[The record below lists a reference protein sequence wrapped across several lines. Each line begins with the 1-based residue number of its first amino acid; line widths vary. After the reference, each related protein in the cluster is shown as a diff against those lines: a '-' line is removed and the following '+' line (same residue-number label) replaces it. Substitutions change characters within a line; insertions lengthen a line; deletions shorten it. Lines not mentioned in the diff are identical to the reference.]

1 MRALSL
7 RHARRTLSAAR
18 DEDGVPHITAS
29 SWRDALYGLG
39 YMHGLDRPTQLLF
52 ARAIASGRSA
62 ELIRDRGEL
71 IETDRF
77 FRQAGL
83 FLSIEREARALDPVV
98 LGDVTAYCDGV
109 NDGVR
114 DAGRSLPMWATG
126 FRPSPWDEQSVLLI
140 GNLLSYGG
148 LAVGQ
153 QQNER
158 LILELI
164 QAGIDDDL
172 LRELFSPHLDNADFN
187 LLRQVKIS
195 SQLSDEALELITD
208 LPRLAGSNAWAVSPS
223 RSATGT
229 ALLASD
235 PHLEIN
241 RLPAIWYEA
250 VLRWGDQYVLGAT
263 LPGCP
268 LFAVAR
274 TERLAWGVT
283 YMKGDTSDY
292 FIEDCRPGG
301 TTGWQFRR
309 GDSWHDFQL
318 REETI
323 LHKGGAA
330 ETLRIYSNPEGTLD
344 VDPESTGP
352 GLYLSTAWT
361 GNDPG
366 TGRSMATW
374 VQVIDSP
381 NVAAAMD
388 LVRECAQPTLCWV
401 LADREGHIGLQGCGW
416 FPKRREGN
424 EGLLPVPAWD
434 ERNHWQ
440 GRLPTTLLP
449 RIYDPPAGFL
459 ATANENINAP
469 GGPKLVTLPLP
480 AHRKRR
486 IVERLSQLPKAT
498 VTDMQLLQY
507 DVVSVQAHRLLE
519 IFLPALDGASSKNE
533 TAQPSSSP
541 SPWKGEGLGEGDE
554 VPNDSNSAPF
564 LATLKTRLANW
575 DCSYHA
581 GSLEATLFA
590 RFYRNVL
597 LEIFGQ
603 APNRNGGGGIGW
615 RRMLYL
621 SSRAG
626 FSTMVLTVID
636 RLLERDTSLW
646 WRGRDKRELIRGAAA
661 RLAGE
666 PDLPW
671 GEMNAFHFA
680 NRFFPGERVGRVLG
694 FHSRKMPMPGCY
706 ATPFQGHLLTTAKR
720 ETSFAPSYHFVT
732 DLGADEAWTN
742 LPGGASES
750 RFSPFYKNDIIR
762 WQSGIYK
769 RLSGADVADHRLAKP
784 ETK

>member
-1 MRALSL
+1 
-7 RHARRTLSAAR
+7 
-18 DEDGVPHITAS
+18 
-29 SWRDALYGLG
+29 
-39 YMHGLDRPTQLLF
+39 
-52 ARAIASGRSA
+52 
-62 ELIRDRGEL
+62 
-71 IETDRF
+71 
-77 FRQAGL
+77 
-83 FLSIEREARALDPVV
+83 
-98 LGDVTAYCDGV
+98 
-109 NDGVR
+109 
-114 DAGRSLPMWATG
+114 
-126 FRPSPWDEQSVLLI
+126 LI

-164 QAGIDDDL
+164 QAGVDDDL
-172 LRELFSPHLDNADFN
+172 LRELFSPQLDQADFD
-187 LLRQVKIS
+187 LLRRVKIS

-208 LPRLAGSNAWAVSPS
+208 LPRLAGSNAWAVAPS

-250 VLRWGDQYVLGAT
+250 VLRWGEHYVLGAT

-301 TTGWQFRR
+301 STGWQYRR
-309 GDSWHDFQL
+309 GESWHDFRL

-330 ETLRIYSNPEGTLD
+330 ETLRVYSNPQGTLD
-344 VDPESTGP
+344 VDPEATGP

-366 TGRSMATW
+366 SGRSMATW
-374 VQVIDSP
+374 VQVIGCP

-401 LADREGHIGLQGCGW
+401 LADRDGHIGLQGCGW
-416 FPKRREGN
+416 FPKRREGS

-440 GRLPTTLLP
+440 GRLSTTLLP
-449 RIYDPPAGFL
+449 RIYDPPEGFV
-459 ATANENINAP
+459 ATANENINSP
-469 GGPKLVTLPLP
+469 DGPKFVTLPLP

-486 IVERLSQLPKAT
+486 IVDRLSQLPKAT

-507 DVVSVQAHRLLE
+507 DVVSIQARRLLE
-519 IFLPALDGASSKNE
+519 IFLPALDAPPRNE
-533 TAQPSSSP
+533 TAKLNETAKPSSNSTAKPSVSP
-541 SPWKGEGLGEGDE
+541 SPSACPELVEGTGESRPAVSAPNGGEGDE
-554 VPNDSNSAPF
+554 APSDSASAHF
-564 LATLKTRLANW
+564 LSTLKTRLANW
-575 DCSYHA
+575 DCSYRA

-603 APNRNGGGGIGW
+603 SPSHNGGGGGIGW

-646 WRGRDKRELIRGAAA
+646 WRGRDKKELIRRAAA
-661 RLAGE
+661 RLASE
-666 PDLPW
+666 PDQPW

-694 FHSRKMPMPGCY
+694 FHSRKMPLPGCY

-732 DLGADEAWTN
+732 DLSSDEAWTN
-742 LPGGASES
+742 LPGGPSES

-762 WQSGIYK
+762 WQSGVYK
-769 RLSGADVADHRLAKP
+769 RLVGI
-784 ETK
+784 ETTAGQ

>member
-1 MRALSL
+1 M
-7 RHARRTLSAAR
+7 
-18 DEDGVPHITAS
+18 PHITAS

-52 ARAIASGRSA
+52 ARAIALGRSA

-83 FLSIEREARALDPVV
+83 FLSIEQEARALDPVV

-126 FRPSPWDEQSVLLI
+126 FLPSPWDEQSVLLI

-164 QAGIDDDL
+164 QAGVDDDL
-172 LRELFSPHLDNADFN
+172 LRELFSPHLDRADFE
-187 LLRQVKIS
+187 LLRRVKIS

-208 LPRLAGSNAWAVSPS
+208 LPRLAGSNAWAVAPW

-250 VLRWGDQYVLGAT
+250 VIRWGDQYVLGAT

-301 TTGWQFRR
+301 NTGWQYRR

-323 LHKGGAA
+323 LHKGGSA
-330 ETLRIYSNPEGTLD
+330 ETLRIFSNPQGTLD
-344 VDPESTGP
+344 VDPEPTGP

-401 LADREGHIGLQGCGW
+401 LADREGHIGLQG
-416 FPKRREGN
+416 
-424 EGLLPVPAWD
+424 
-434 ERNHWQ
+434 
-440 GRLPTTLLP
+440 
-449 RIYDPPAGFL
+449 
-459 ATANENINAP
+459 
-469 GGPKLVTLPLP
+469 
-480 AHRKRR
+480 
-486 IVERLSQLPKAT
+486 
-498 VTDMQLLQY
+498 
-507 DVVSVQAHRLLE
+507 
-519 IFLPALDGASSKNE
+519 
-533 TAQPSSSP
+533 
-541 SPWKGEGLGEGDE
+541 
-554 VPNDSNSAPF
+554 
-564 LATLKTRLANW
+564 
-575 DCSYHA
+575 
-581 GSLEATLFA
+581 
-590 RFYRNVL
+590 
-597 LEIFGQ
+597 
-603 APNRNGGGGIGW
+603 
-615 RRMLYL
+615 
-621 SSRAG
+621 
-626 FSTMVLTVID
+626 
-636 RLLERDTSLW
+636 
-646 WRGRDKRELIRGAAA
+646 
-661 RLAGE
+661 
-666 PDLPW
+666 
-671 GEMNAFHFA
+671 
-680 NRFFPGERVGRVLG
+680 
-694 FHSRKMPMPGCY
+694 
-706 ATPFQGHLLTTAKR
+706 
-720 ETSFAPSYHFVT
+720 
-732 DLGADEAWTN
+732 
-742 LPGGASES
+742 
-750 RFSPFYKNDIIR
+750 
-762 WQSGIYK
+762 
-769 RLSGADVADHRLAKP
+769 
-784 ETK
+784 

>member
-1 MRALSL
+1 
-7 RHARRTLSAAR
+7 
-18 DEDGVPHITAS
+18 
-29 SWRDALYGLG
+29 
-39 YMHGLDRPTQLLF
+39 LDRPTQLLF

-62 ELIRDRGEL
+62 ELIRDRAEL
-71 IETDRF
+71 VETDRF

-83 FLSIEREARALDPVV
+83 FVRVEEESRALDPIV
-98 LGDVTAYCDGV
+98 LGDVSAYCDGV

-114 DAGRSLPMWATG
+114 DAGRTLPMWATG
-126 FRPSPWDEQSVLLI
+126 FRPSPWDVQSVLLI

-148 LAVGQ
+148 LAIGQ

-164 QAGIDDDL
+164 QAGVDDDL
-172 LRELFSPHLDNADFN
+172 LRELFSPQLDHADFEL
-187 LLRQVKIS
+187 LLRVRIS

-208 LPRLAGSNAWAVSPS
+208 LPRLAGSNAWAVAPS

-250 VLRWGDQYVLGAT
+250 VLRWGKHYVLGAT

-292 FIEDCRPGG
+292 FIEDCRSGG
-301 TTGWQFRR
+301 ATGWQYRR
-309 GDSWHDFQL
+309 GESWHDFQL

-330 ETLRIYSNPEGTLD
+330 ETLRVYSNPQGTLD
-344 VDPESTGP
+344 VTPEPTGP

-361 GNDPG
+361 GNDRG
-366 TGRSMATW
+366 SGRSMATW
-374 VQVIDSP
+374 VQVIGCP
-381 NVAAAMD
+381 NVAEAMD

-401 LADREGHIGLQGCGW
+401 LADRDGHIGLQGCGW
-416 FPKRREGN
+416 FPKRRQGN

-449 RIYDPPAGFL
+449 RIYDPPEGFV

-469 GGPKLVTLPLP
+469 NGPEFVTLPLP

-507 DVVSVQAHRLLE
+507 DVVSLQARRLLE
-519 IFLPALDGASSKNE
+519 IFLPALDIAPHSE
-533 TAQPSSSP
+533 TAHPSASP
-541 SPWKGEGLGEGDE
+541 SPLKGEGWGEGEKSPKDS
-554 VPNDSNSAPF
+554 VPPSFFS
-564 LATLKTRLANW
+564 TLKTRLSTW

-590 RFYRNVL
+590 RLYRNVL
-597 LEIFGQ
+597 LEIFGE

-636 RLLERDTSLW
+636 RLLERETSLW
-646 WRGRDKRELIRGAAA
+646 WRGRDKNELIRRAAA
-661 RLAGE
+661 RLANE

-680 NRFFPGERVGRVLG
+680 NRFFPGERMGRVLG

-732 DLGADEAWTN
+732 DLGTDEAWTN
-742 LPGGASES
+742 LPGGPSES
-750 RFSPFYKNDIIR
+750 RFSPFYKNEIIR

-769 RLSGADVADHRLAKP
+769 RLSG
-784 ETK
+784 